1 MARRTVAVM
10 KTRDVEWG
18 LLGLVAL
25 LLVSAWPPQG
35 GRSLAAKFVNWVVDP
50 MDRLPV
56 LPDALPLGL
65 GDDPE
70 AVEAHDAEVRLY
82 DDLYLQGG
90 WTRQRLELKVAR
102 DPFNPS
108 TTRQLLT
115 GAAVLTA
122 LYAWRLGSRRD

>member
-1 MARRTVAVM
+1 MGSRKAVVRA
-10 KTRDVEWG
+10 RDVQWG
-18 LLGLVAL
+18 LLGLVTL

-35 GRSLAAKFVNWVVDP
+35 DRSLAAKFVNWAVDP

-56 LPDALPLGL
+56 LPGPLPLGL

-70 AVEAHDAEVRLY
+70 AVNAHDAEARLY
-82 DDLYLQGG
+82 DDLYRQGG
-90 WTRQRLELKVAR
+90 WTRRRLELKVAS

-115 GAAVLTA
+115 GAAALTA